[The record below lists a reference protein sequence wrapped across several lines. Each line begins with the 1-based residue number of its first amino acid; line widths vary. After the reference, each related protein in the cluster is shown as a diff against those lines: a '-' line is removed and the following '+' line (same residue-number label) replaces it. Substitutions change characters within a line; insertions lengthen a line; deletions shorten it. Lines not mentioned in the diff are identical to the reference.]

1 MRWLNIGMCT
11 VTGICLAS
19 CAGNAVPAMLSL
31 EQKTA
36 LHLLDVTAEIGPR
49 VTMPQEAL
57 GRIVARI
64 KEEIRTQAPNAFANS
79 GPGAP
84 PPLTMKVIFTH
95 YASGGVST
103 KSELN
108 NVGLVQIEADVL
120 FVDAQGSTVAIS
132 KVATHFGSGGD
143 VGLSTN
149 VLNVEFDFENDVAR
163 LVR

>member
-1 MRWLNIGMCT
+1 MRRTLISLC
-11 VTGICLAS
+11 VVAGIELTS
-19 CAGNAVPAMLSL
+19 CASNRLPEMLSPD
-31 EQKTA
+31 QKMT
-36 LHLLDVTAEIGPR
+36 LHLSDVTAEVGPR

-57 GRIVARI
+57 DRIVARI
-64 KEEIRTQAPNAFANS
+64 KEEIRTQAPNVLAGAGS
-79 GPGAP
+79 GAP
-84 PPLTMKVIFTH
+84 PPLAMKVVFTH

-103 KSELN
+103 KTELR

-120 FVDAQGSTVAIS
+120 FVDPQGKTVALS

-149 VLNVEFDFENDVAR
+149 VLNVEFDFGNDVAR